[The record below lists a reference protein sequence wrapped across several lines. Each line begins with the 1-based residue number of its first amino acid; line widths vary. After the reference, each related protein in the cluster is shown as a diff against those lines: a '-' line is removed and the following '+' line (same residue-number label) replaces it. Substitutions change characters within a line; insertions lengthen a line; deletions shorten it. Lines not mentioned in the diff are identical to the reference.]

1 MESEK
6 AIENRQFNR
15 LFSLT
20 LYKNKKI
27 SLGEMSFYKDF
38 IHDSRG
44 DLYPVLER
52 NGGFHESITDGSYRF
67 DGGQDAFCTRL
78 IGAFFPYATYEISLA
93 ALEGEAGFCFCKSDG
108 QAASVI
114 FRKEKDSD
122 TIRVKN
128 TDSGIPF
135 AADMRFIVSCHGR
148 HMDVYYQSPNG
159 IPHFW
164 QTVTANGFD
173 DICHESVFRRAKAA
187 LYVSGKAVVGK
198 VEAYMDCGVSQADM
212 RPIRYENGE
221 ILTENGKIFLSM
233 TIRMQEECYQ
243 GIFSWIPGTSEFELC
258 GTLFYD
264 AGDGIFANDVAVSLL
279 YHRSEKKWLYWV
291 CSFYHGHRLAYGS
304 CSGEVRYGV
313 NVLHTKL
320 MPFMP
325 ENAPDTAFLAKEG
338 DEDPD
343 FIYDEAAKMWY
354 MTVCR
359 PVKEQDGVSRY
370 RYFLF
375 RSHDPFE
382 GYEPVSHALSGE
394 ETGGSFVRDGKGL
407 AFVCGNG
414 FAKRA
419 EYRVYRVPELSE
431 FSLLKHDYDDG
442 GFRGWGT
449 VIPVLHGS
457 RKSYYH
463 LTFDRH
469 NASDYTWSYGNL
481 YCFKA
486 EE

>member
-1 MESEK
+1 M
-6 AIENRQFNR
+6 AV
-15 LFSLT
+15 
-20 LYKNKKI
+20 
-27 SLGEMSFYKDF
+27 LG
-38 IHDSRG
+38 
-44 DLYPVLER
+44 LLVLPR
-52 NGGFHESITDGSYRF
+52 
-67 DGGQDAFCTRL
+67 
-78 IGAFFPYATYEISLA
+78 
-93 ALEGEAGFCFCKSDG
+93 
-108 QAASVI
+108 ASVSLWLL
-114 FRKEKDSD
+114 FGRGSVWRERFTHKAYAVYAGK
-122 TIRVKN
+122 RAGY
-128 TDSGIPF
+128 GI
-135 AADMRFIVSCHGR
+135 
-148 HMDVYYQSPNG
+148 
-159 IPHFW
+159 
-164 QTVTANGFD
+164 
-173 DICHESVFRRAKAA
+173 
-187 LYVSGKAVVGK
+187 
-198 VEAYMDCGVSQADM
+198 
-212 RPIRYENGE
+212 
-221 ILTENGKIFLSM
+221 
-233 TIRMQEECYQ
+233 
-243 GIFSWIPGTSEFELC
+243 
-258 GTLFYD
+258 
-264 AGDGIFANDVAVSLL
+264 
-279 YHRSEKKWLYWV
+279 
-291 CSFYHGHRLAYGS
+291 
-304 CSGEVRYGV
+304 
-313 NVLHTKL
+313 
-320 MPFMP
+320 
-325 ENAPDTAFLAKEG
+325 LAKEG